1 MKALI
6 EKMIQEEIRTEVRN
20 VVKSYFAPFIELE
33 KGPVV
38 QVHAAVTR
46 KGLTKAVRRTKVSQ
60 LADMEVGKEYFF
72 KTPKGVDVRTWTN
85 RWSSSA
91 DYLQKK
97 TGFKWST
104 HRDREQGGALV
115 TRTR

>member
-60 LADMEVGKEYFF
+60 LADMKVGSPTFF
-72 KTPKGVDVRTWTN
+72 KTPKGVKIETWEG
-85 RWSSSA
+85 RWCGTRG
-91 DYLQKK
+91 YMQRK
-97 TGFKWST
+97 TGFVWQVNL
-104 HRDREQGGALV
+104 DREQNGVWV